1 MPQYKIKSSEIEEM
15 RREQRKI
22 IVEEM
27 QKFQTKVNE
36 KFAAYDFA
44 ANMNDP

>member
-1 MPQYKIKSSEIEEM
+1 M
-15 RREQRKI
+15 RREQRAM
-22 IVEEM
+22 IVEDL
-27 QKFQTKVNE
+27 QKYQTKINE

>member
-1 MPQYKIKSSEIEEM
+1 MPQYKIKGAEIEQM
-15 RREQRKI
+15 RREQHAI

-27 QKFQTKVNE
+27 QRFQTKVNE